1 MNTYLTPKRIT
12 TVTERK
18 RMDTH
23 SPTLVAMPRTALLAY
38 GNRDKVCY

>member
-1 MNTYLTPKRIT
+1 MKTYLTPKRIT
-12 TVTERK
+12 TVAERK

-38 GNRDKVCY
+38 RDKVCY